1 MDTKD
6 NYKRI
11 EEVSKT
17 IYSYSISR
25 TSNQQDAEDLSQDIL
40 LEIIKCTPKL
50 RNEDAFYGF
59 MWAVANNVYKQW
71 LRKNSKKAME
81 CELVEDMSE
90 ADDKFE
96 VLLEDNNDLKL
107 LCREMTLLK
116 DRYRRAM
123 LLYYFE
129 NKSCTDISKLMQIS
143 ESMVKQL
150 LFKARKILKEGMN
163 MERKFGEQSYNPK
176 NLLISYWGEGSAD
189 GFSAIDTNKIQQNI
203 LLACYNDNLTQEELS
218 LQIGVALP
226 YLQDEIKE
234 LENLNLLVKNGRRY
248 ASNLVI
254 YTREFKTEVM
264 QKTRVYKY
272 KIAQKI
278 ADGITEHEKDIRST
292 GFYGCDMKS
301 NIFRWQMVS
310 LLMKLFADELDE
322 VYKLDYPKTVFG
334 RKAFV
339 WGNETFNHIN
349 QEDMLSD
356 YNFINLHI
364 QNDIGDYLSFF
375 DFWVTGITV
384 NDLFNKQSFVN
395 VFIDIA
401 KGKRDNFSENDKLII
416 TELLKR
422 GLVKQSENG
431 FSANVPVLTEKQ
443 MVNVQQILN
452 DLRKEI
458 KNIANEMYNVLVE
471 VLSNHVPVHLKEY
484 AKKVVP
490 LRLLDEVISSTM
502 GILCQQKYLTL
513 GNFMGEF
520 PSIYVLLKE

>member
-1 MDTKD
+1 MDTKG

-71 LRKNSKKAME
+71 LRKNAKKAME
-81 CELVEDMSE
+81 CELVENISKV
-90 ADDKFE
+90 DDKLE

-107 LCREMTLLK
+107 LSREMTLLK

-123 LLYYFE
+123 ILYYFE
-129 NKSCTDISKLMQIS
+129 NKSCTDISKLMQVS

-163 MERKFGEQSYNPK
+163 MERKFGEQSYNPR
-176 NLLISYWGEGSAD
+176 NLLISYWGEGNAD
-189 GFSAIDTNKIQQNI
+189 GFSAIDNNKIQQNI

-226 YLQDEIKE
+226 YLQEEIKG
-234 LENLNLLVKNGRRY
+234 LENLNLLMKSGTRY

-254 YTREFKTEVM
+254 YTREFRTEVV
-264 QKTRVYKY
+264 QKTFAYKD
-272 KIAQKI
+272 KIAKVI
-278 ADGITEHEKDIRST
+278 GDGISEHEEEIRNI
-292 GFYGCDMKS
+292 GFYNCNMKS
-301 NIFRWQMVS
+301 NIFRWQIAS
-310 LLMKLFADELDE
+310 LLMKLFADDLDD

-339 WGNETFNHIN
+339 WGNENVGYIN
-349 QEDMLSD
+349 QEDMLND
-356 YNFINLHI
+356 YNFISLHM

-375 DFWVTGITV
+375 DFWVTGIFV
-384 NDLFNKQSFVN
+384 NDLFNKQLYVN

-401 KGKRDNFSENDKLII
+401 KGKRDNFSENDKMII

-422 GLVKQSENG
+422 GLLKQSENG
-431 FSANVPVLTEKQ
+431 YSVNVPVLTEKH
-443 MVNVQQILN
+443 MNNLKQILN
-452 DLRKEI
+452 ELRKDI
-458 KNIANEMYNVLVE
+458 KNIANEIYNVLVE
-471 VLSNHVPVHLKEY
+471 VLLNHVPVHLKEY

-502 GILCQQKYLTL
+502 GNLCQQKYLML
-513 GNFMGEF
+513 EDFMGEF
-520 PSIYVLLKE
+520 PSIYVLLKD